1 MIYSYSATP
10 QTVAIDDNLDF
21 TINEISTGCT
31 VTHAAGTPTFV
42 FNKPGYYYVTFNG
55 VASATAAATDPIT
68 AELYNGTVAI
78 PGASSSALSAA
89 IDTPVPLS
97 ISTIIQ
103 VRPNCPAI
111 DNTVNL
117 VVKNV
122 GIAANYTN
130 ATITITKLC

>member
-10 QTVAIDDNLDF
+10 QTVAVNDNLDF
-21 TINEISTGCT
+21 NINEIKTGCT
-31 VTHAAGTPTFV
+31 VTHAAGTPIFV

-78 PGASSSALSAA
+78 PGALSSALSAA
-89 IDTPVPLS
+89 IDTLVSLS

>member
-1 MIYSYSATP
+1 MIYSYSITP
-10 QTVAIDDNLDF
+10 QDLTVNEDLVF
-21 TINEISTGCT
+21 TVDEIKTGCT
-31 VTHAAGTPTFV
+31 VTHAAGTTTFV

-68 AELYNGTVAI
+68 AELYNGAVAI
-78 PGASSSALSAA
+78 PGALSSALSAA
-89 IDTPVPLS
+89 IDTPVSLS

-117 VVKNV
+117 TVKNV
-122 GIAANYTN
+122 GIEANYTN
-130 ATITITKLC
+130 ATLTITKLC

>member
-1 MIYSYSATP
+1 MIYSYSIIP
-10 QTVAIDDNLDF
+10 QDLTVNEDLVF
-21 TINEISTGCT
+21 TVDEIKTGCT
-31 VTHAAGTPTFV
+31 VTHAAGTTTFV

-68 AELYNGTVAI
+68 AELYNGAVAI
-78 PGASSSALSAA
+78 PGALSSALSAA
-89 IDTPVPLS
+89 IDTPVSLS

-117 VVKNV
+117 TVKNV
-122 GIAANYTN
+122 GIEANYTN
-130 ATITITKLC
+130 ATLTITKLC

>member
-1 MIYSYSATP
+1 MIYSYSIIP
-10 QTVAIDDNLDF
+10 QDLTVNEDLIF
-21 TINEISTGCT
+21 TVDEIKTGCT
-31 VTHAAGTPTFV
+31 VTHAAGTTTFV

-68 AELYNGTVAI
+68 AELYNGAVAI
-78 PGASSSALSAA
+78 PGALSSALSAA
-89 IDTPVPLS
+89 IDTPVSLS

-117 VVKNV
+117 TVKNV
-122 GIAANYTN
+122 GIEANYTN
-130 ATITITKLC
+130 ATLTITKLC

>member
-1 MIYSYSATP
+1 MIYSYSITP
-10 QTVAIDDNLDF
+10 RTLAADLDIIF
-21 TINEISTGCT
+21 AVNEVNTGCT
-31 VTHAAGTPTFV
+31 VTHVAGTPTFT

-68 AELYNGTVAI
+68 AELYNGAVAI
-78 PGASSSALSAA
+78 PGALSSALSAA
-89 IDTPVPLS
+89 IDTPVSLS

-117 VVKNV
+117 TVKNV
-122 GIAANYTN
+122 GIEANYTN
-130 ATITITKLC
+130 ATLTITKLC

>member
-10 QTVAIDDNLDF
+10 QTVAVDDNLTF
-21 TINEISTGCT
+21 TINDIKTGCT

-55 VASATAAATDPIT
+55 VASATEAATDPIT

-78 PGASSSALSAA
+78 PGALSSALSAA
-89 IDTPVPLS
+89 IDTPVSLS
-97 ISTIIQ
+97 ISAIIQ